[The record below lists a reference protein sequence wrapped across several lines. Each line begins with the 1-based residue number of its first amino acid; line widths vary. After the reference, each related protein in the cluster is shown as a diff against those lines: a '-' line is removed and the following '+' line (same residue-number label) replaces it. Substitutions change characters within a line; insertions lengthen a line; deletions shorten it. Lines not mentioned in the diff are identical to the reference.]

1 MNRVEYWS
9 HRLTI
14 VSTALIFAASA
25 ALSAQTKPQEGLAV
39 GKIDVRVLHAI
50 HEAEESTVSYV
61 TVLVT
66 VRSNGVPFVVP
77 SCTGYAREPV
87 FCMASLRR
95 SRGKAVPVRKGLEAT
110 LGFEDPKSWNPT
122 VVPANGAADLQFS
135 IDMGLLDVRPGEAV
149 RLAFWI
155 WTDAESMKDPKRG
168 KMLLSPVF
176 RIPFK
181 PE

>member
-1 MNRVEYWS
+1 VEYWS
-9 HRLTI
+9 YRLTI
-14 VSTALIFAASA
+14 VSAVLIFAASPG
-25 ALSAQTKPQEGLAV
+25 LSAQTKHQEVLAA

-66 VRSNGVPFVVP
+66 VRSGGVSFVVP
-77 SCTGYAREPV
+77 TCSGYEREPV

-95 SRGKAVPVRKGLEAT
+95 SNGTAVPVRKGLAAT
-110 LGFEDPKSWNPT
+110 LGLEDAKSWNPT
-122 VVPANGAADLQFS
+122 RVPANGETDLQFS

-149 RLAFWI
+149 RVAFWI
-155 WTDAESMKDPKRG
+155 WTDGESMKDPKRG
-168 KMLLSPVF
+168 KMVLSPMF
-176 RIPFK
+176 RIPVK

>member
-1 MNRVEYWS
+1 MEYWS
-9 HRLTI
+9 HRWTI
-14 VSTALIFAASA
+14 VSAVLIFAAST
-25 ALSAQTKPQEGLAV
+25 ALSAQTEPQDGLTA

-66 VRSNGVPFVVP
+66 VRSGGVPFVVP
-77 SCTGYAREPV
+77 TCSGYAREPV

-95 SRGKAVPVRKGLEAT
+95 SSGKAVPVRKGLPAT

-122 VVPANGAADLQFS
+122 VVPANGAVDLQFS

-155 WTDAESMKDPKRG
+155 WTDAESMKDTERG
-168 KMLLSPVF
+168 KMVLSPVF
-176 RIPFK
+176 RIPLK